1 MYKMPSL
8 LVREASCAPTSVGN
22 GTFSI
27 AVNKLLSAL
36 EKLDAHVGT
45 IIEKIKPN
53 NDFLAL
59 YIFLTL
65 SL

>member
-8 LVREASCAPTSVGN
+8 LVREASCAPTSDGS

-27 AVNKLLSAL
+27 VVNKPLSAL
-36 EKLDAHVGT
+36 EKLDAHVKS
-45 IIEKIKPN
+45 IMEKTKPI

-59 YIFLTL
+59 YIFLTS